1 MSENWTNWRH
11 WTRRK
16 LLTVIHLFVP
26 IWPLFFQSSTH
37 PSSHQLPHSCIH
49 PAIQLRLNPS
59 TPPPETPKLIYPF
72 QSLNPSIYPPTHPT
86 PPSSTPSIHPSPPQS
101 THPSFHPITMGR
113 QYTTILIICTTI
125 STLSYNCQY
134 GTTTWCTW
142 LSKTSHW
149 YCIHHTSFLVS
160 CSMFSYRLDCS
171 HVQIGIGC
179 LQQMF
184 NNSKETFNIEVE
196 GGVTACD

>member
-59 TPPPETPKLIYPF
+59 TPLPPETPKLIYPF

-86 PPSSTPSIHPSPPQS
+86 PPSSTPSIHPSLSS
-101 THPSFHPITMGR
+101 TIHSSLLSSNHNGTSIYNYPHHMHYYFHAELQLSVWNHNMMHLAIQDITLILHTSHFIPSFLLNVFIPTG
-113 QYTTILIICTTI
+113 L
-125 STLSYNCQY
+125 LSCANRD
-134 GTTTWCTW
+134 W
-142 LSKTSHW
+142 LSPA
-149 YCIHHTSFLVS
+149 
-160 CSMFSYRLDCS
+160 D
-171 HVQIGIGC
+171 VQ
-179 LQQMF
+179 QF
-184 NNSKETFNIEVE
+184 E
-196 GGVTACD
+196 GNFQHRG